1 MILKLMKKV
10 LHPGSR
16 KVGRIAKK
24 ATHRGNIEIKGKVC
38 ILSQIIQTSQFS
50 NQGWAQPTDT
60 VGREVILV
68 ERSFARS

>member
-1 MILKLMKKV
+1 MILKLTKKV

-38 ILSQIIQTSQFS
+38 ILSQIIQTSQF
-50 NQGWAQPTDT
+50 
-60 VGREVILV
+60 
-68 ERSFARS
+68 